1 MVRHSDGHTQVATPW
16 ERGNEDVLER
26 LAEVRQRLLQVDD
39 VGSRLGDGAA
49 DARDVLRVR
58 LVVLDEHPQLL
69 QRVVEDEGSGE
80 QAPHERLARA
90 PQVSVFVLLY
100 E

>member
-1 MVRHSDGHTQVATPW
+1 
-16 ERGNEDVLER
+16 
-26 LAEVRQRLLQVDD
+26 
-39 VGSRLGDGAA
+39 
-49 DARDVLRVR
+49 
-58 LVVLDEHPQLL
+58 VVLDEHPQLL
-69 QRVVEDEGSGE
+69 ERVVEDEGSGE